1 MMVIGIGIDYVLL
14 LVTRFREWRSHGLDV
29 EDATVATLDT
39 AGRAVALAGTTVI
52 VSMLG
57 LAGMVLSYMRGASL
71 ATIVGVVVVLAATL
85 TLLPA
90 LLGFWGRKL
99 DRLRIPVLH
108 RRQAASSRGWL
119 RWNALVARHRYLAT
133 GTGLVIMLAIAA
145 PFLSVQ
151 FGTPDEGN
159 NAKGSSTRTAYEM
172 TAAGFGAGANG
183 PLLVV
188 LEDPTAAMTAKLTKA
203 LRTTPGVAAVQP
215 AVTSSDGRAALI
227 TVVPQTGP
235 QDARTA
241 SLVHHLRNVVLP
253 KEVTDTSVVPHV
265 GGTTAAQ
272 IDADANVVKR
282 IPFLLAAVVGL
293 SMLLMLVSFR
303 SIAIAVKAA
312 ALNLLS
318 VAAAYGAVA
327 LALQGGW
334 FGQLFGI
341 DTHTPLPAFVPV
353 LMFAVLFALSA
364 DYEIFLVSRIRDGY
378 KRDGDATAAIGSGLA
393 GTARV
398 ITAAAA
404 IMIAVFAAFIPSS
417 DIAVKVIGV
426 GMAAAILLDA
436 TVVRMLLVP
445 AIMHILGPRAWE
457 LPRWLDRRLPQLAV
471 EGHEDRY
478 LPAPLIPQQR
488 TVHTDLQAHA
498 VLQLNQ

>member
-1 MMVIGIGIDYVLL
+1 
-14 LVTRFREWRSHGLDV
+14 
-29 EDATVATLDT
+29 
-39 AGRAVALAGTTVI
+39 
-52 VSMLG
+52 
-57 LAGMVLSYMRGASL
+57 
-71 ATIVGVVVVLAATL
+71 
-85 TLLPA
+85 
-90 LLGFWGRKL
+90 
-99 DRLRIPVLH
+99 
-108 RRQAASSRGWL
+108 
-119 RWNALVARHRYLAT
+119 VARHRYLAA
-133 GTGLVIMLAIAA
+133 GTGLVIMLAIAS
-145 PFLSVQ
+145 PFLGVQ

-188 LEDPTAAMTAKLTKA
+188 LENPTAAVTAEVTTA
-203 LRTTPGVAAVQP
+203 LRTTSGVAAVQP
-215 AVTSSDGRAALI
+215 AVTSSDGRAALVAVI
-227 TVVPQTGP
+227 PQTGP

-241 SLVHHLRNVVLP
+241 ALVRHLRNDVLP
-253 KEVTDTSVVPHV
+253 REVADTSAVAHV

-293 SMLLMLVSFR
+293 SMLLLLVAFR
-303 SIAIAVKAA
+303 SIAVAMKAA

-327 LALQGGW
+327 LALEGGW
-334 FGQLFGI
+334 FGRLVGI
-341 DTHTPLPAFVPV
+341 DKPTPLPAFVPV

-364 DYEIFLVSRIRDGY
+364 DYEIFLVSRIRDGF

-404 IMIAVFAAFIPSS
+404 IMIAVFAAFIPST
-417 DIAVKVIGV
+417 DIAVQVIGV

-445 AIMHILGPRAWE
+445 AVMHILGARAWS
-457 LPRWLDRRLPQLAV
+457 LPRWLDLRLPQLAV
-471 EGHEDRY
+471 EGHEERY
-478 LPAPLIPQQR
+478 LPAPLIPPQR
-488 TVHTDLQAHA
+488 AAHTDLQTHA
-498 VLQLNQ
+498 VLQPVQ

>member
-1 MMVIGIGIDYVLL
+1 VLL

-29 EDATVATLDT
+29 EDAIVAAFDT
-39 AGRAVALAGTTVI
+39 AGRAVTLAGTTVI
-52 VSMLG
+52 ISMLG
-57 LAGMVLSYMRGASL
+57 LAGMGLSYMRGASL

-90 LLGFWGRKL
+90 LLGYWGGKL
-99 DRLRIPVLH
+99 DRLRLPVPH
-108 RRQAASSRGWL
+108 RKQAVPGRVWR
-119 RWNALVARHRYLAT
+119 RWNGLVARHRYLAA
-133 GTGLVIMLAIAA
+133 GSGLVIMLAIAS
-145 PFLSVQ
+145 PFLGVQ

-159 NAKGSSTRTAYEM
+159 NAKGSSTRAAYEM
-172 TAAGFGAGANG
+172 TADAFGPGANG

-188 LEDPTAAMTAKLTKA
+188 LEKPRAATTTQIIRALGTA
-203 LRTTPGVAAVQP
+203 RGVAEVQP
-215 AVTSSDGRAALI
+215 AVTSADGRAALI
-227 TVVPQTGP
+227 TVIPQTGP
-235 QDARTA
+235 QDAQTA
-241 SLVHHLRNVVLP
+241 DLVRDLRHDVLP
-253 KEVTDTSVVPHV
+253 RMVAGTPVIAHV

-293 SMLLMLVSFR
+293 SMLLLLVAFR

-318 VAAAYGAVA
+318 VAAAYGVVA

-334 FGQLFGI
+334 FGRLVGI
-341 DTHTPLPAFVPV
+341 DVHTPLPAFVPV

-364 DYEIFLVSRIRDGY
+364 DYEIFLVSRIRDGF
-378 KRDGDATAAIGSGLA
+378 KRDGDAHAAIGSGLA

-404 IMIAVFAAFIPSS
+404 IMIAVFAAFIPST

-445 AIMHILGPRAWE
+445 AIMHILGRRAWS
-457 LPRWLDRRLPQLAV
+457 LPRWLDLRLPQLAV
-471 EGHEDRY
+471 EGHEERY
-478 LPAPLIPQQR
+478 LPALPIPHQR
-488 TVHTDLQAHA
+488 STHTDPQAHA
-498 VLQLNQ
+498 ALQTTQ